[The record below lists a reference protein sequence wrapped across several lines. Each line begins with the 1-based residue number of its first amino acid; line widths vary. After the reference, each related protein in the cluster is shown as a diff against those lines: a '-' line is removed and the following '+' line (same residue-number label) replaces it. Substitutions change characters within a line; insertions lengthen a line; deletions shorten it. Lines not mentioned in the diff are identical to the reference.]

1 MVCRL
6 RFALLREHDLAEN
19 TPELISSQINSNF
32 TVSRELD
39 RYFFTWSG
47 YRNLLFVAFLAD
59 FVGGEPFIRKF
70 RGWTCNTIREIRTF
84 LSYYFFNWEKF

>member
-39 RYFFTWSG
+39 RYFFT
-47 YRNLLFVAFLAD
+47 
-59 FVGGEPFIRKF
+59 
-70 RGWTCNTIREIRTF
+70 
-84 LSYYFFNWEKF
+84 